1 MQLFGKAFC
10 DIFSHWSLLILYLSI
25 SDKQTPI
32 PIHIESISD
41 SPVGSGLGTSSTL
54 TVALVKALSDLFEV
68 SLNRYEIAKLAYM
81 EGLTAGMRNNN
92 IPTITTRNL
101 RIEEL
106 YKLNDFEYNKQQ
118 EKGVSQ
124 RLNKND

>member
-1 MQLFGKAFC
+1 
-10 DIFSHWSLLILYLSI
+10 
-25 SDKQTPI
+25 
-32 PIHIESISD
+32 
-41 SPVGSGLGTSSTL
+41 
-54 TVALVKALSDLFEV
+54 
-68 SLNRYEIAKLAYM
+68 
-81 EGLTAGMRNNN
+81 MRNNN

>member
-1 MQLFGKAFC
+1 MRTKKGIKVFNEAVESGYLIRGDKVTIE
-10 DIFSHWSLLILYLSI
+10 DIKDFQPHQTSK
-25 SDKQTPI
+25 KQAVFAR
-32 PIHIESISD
+32 H
-41 SPVGSGLGTSSTL
+41 L
-54 TVALVKALSDLFEV
+54 
-68 SLNRYEIAKLAYM
+68 
-81 EGLTAGMRNNN
+81 GMRNNN

-106 YKLNDFEYNKQQ
+106 YKLNDIEYNKQQ